1 MVNRFLPI
9 IYNLARLNILFSC
22 LLWAPALAS
31 YYFGDGLL
39 ETWLFTS
46 LVMIISSFII
56 RQLTKKYNRE
66 LQARDGFL
74 LAFLLWILF
83 AFAASIPIYFS
94 DSLSFTDAYFEA
106 ISGLTTTGSSVFA
119 NVEHLQPSL
128 NLWRH
133 MLNWFGGM
141 GIIVLAVA
149 IIPTLGI
156 GGMNILRA
164 EITGVNKDKKLT
176 PRIAQTAKS
185 LWGIYIIF
193 TVIVVIVL
201 KLAGMSWFDA
211 VCHAFSSIS
220 LGGFSTY
227 SDSIGHFNSVTI
239 EIILMITMLI
249 GAISFLNHI
258 MVIKN
263 RSLIIYWKDEEVRIF
278 LKVLLLSILISTVYL
293 WYMGFYGQGLSGFLT
308 SLRYVA
314 FNYVSIGTAC
324 GFSSVDFTQWPIYVG
339 IIMYMLANILSN
351 SGSTG
356 GGIKMIRIII
366 QFKFM
371 YREMLLLIHP
381 NAVKTVKVN
390 GNIVPNK
397 ISLNVMAFIL
407 VYLMTVVIATLILLF
422 TGVDAVSAFSFII
435 ASITNAGPGLGYLG
449 PMADLNILSD
459 FQKWVCAFTMLIGR
473 LEIFTVFIL
482 FLPVYWES

>member
-1 MVNRFLPI
+1 
-9 IYNLARLNILFSC
+9 
-22 LLWAPALAS
+22 
-31 YYFGDGLL
+31 
-39 ETWLFTS
+39 
-46 LVMIISSFII
+46 
-56 RQLTKKYNRE
+56 
-66 LQARDGFL
+66 
-74 LAFLLWILF
+74 WILF

-94 DSLSFTDAYFEA
+94 EPSLTFTNSYFEA
-106 ISGLTTTGSSVFA
+106 ISGLTTTGSSIFP

-164 EITGVNKDKKLT
+164 EITGVNKDRKLT
-176 PRIAQTAKS
+176 PRITQTAKS
-185 LWGIYIIF
+185 LWGIYIVF
-193 TVIVVIVL
+193 TAIVVVAL
-201 KLAGMSWFDA
+201 KLAGMGWFDA

-227 SDSIGHFNSVTI
+227 SDSIGHFNSVSV
-239 EIILMITMLI
+239 EVILMITMLI
-249 GAISFLNHI
+249 GAISFLNHV

-263 RSLIIYWKDEEVRIF
+263 KSLMIYWKDEEVRTSFKI
-278 LKVLLLSILISTVYL
+278 LLLSVLISTGYL
-293 WYMGFYGQGLSGFLT
+293 WYVGFYGQGISGFFT
-308 SLRYVA
+308 SLRHVA
-314 FNYVSIGTAC
+314 FNYISIGTAC
-324 GFSSVDFTQWPIYVG
+324 GFSSVDFAQWPIYVG
-339 IIMYMLANILSN
+339 IVMYILANILSN

-397 ISLNVMAFIL
+397 TALNVMAFIL
-407 VYLMTVVIATLILLF
+407 VYLMTVVISTLI
-422 TGVDAVSAFSFII
+422 
-435 ASITNAGPGLGYLG
+435 
-449 PMADLNILSD
+449 
-459 FQKWVCAFTMLIGR
+459 
-473 LEIFTVFIL
+473 
-482 FLPVYWES
+482 